1 MQKQFGAVLDCK
13 NEGLKALI
21 GTTVKD
27 RYSIEKALTRGSYGC
42 IFLVWDKVD
51 ER

>member
-1 MQKQFGAVLDCK
+1 MQKQFDAVFDCK